1 VLRHGGV
8 GDHAFGHIV
17 PGSGTG
23 ELAGLSGE
31 AVYAHDDAGARLTL
45 SYALAARS

>member
-1 VLRHGGV
+1 MS
-8 GDHAFGHIV
+8 HIV

-23 ELAGLSGE
+23 VLATLEGE
-31 AVYAHDDAGARLTL
+31 AVYAHDEAGARVTL